1 MACQIKSGKKIQ
13 AALSGVKYSQKDS
26 HAELVKNVQAAGK
39 GMSARLC
46 TEIDRKD
53 YWLTILTNVMESL
66 LSKINITRN
75 TKGTDQITER
85 LLQIDNIKLKINTQ
99 SNHIIEL
106 IEDSTF
112 SIALHFSGSQCK
124 LLKDYKNDYSDIF
137 VIMLKILDSSN
148 RKYQVKNALLVFLRL
163 QTKYGS

>member
-1 MACQIKSGKKIQ
+1 MPDKDWKEKTSRIQ
-13 AALSGVKYSQKDS
+13 WGQWAQKAS
-26 HAELVKNVQAAGK
+26 HAELVKNVKAAGK

-53 YWLTILTNVMESL
+53 YLLTILTNVMESL

-99 SNHIIEL
+99 SNHII
-106 IEDSTF
+106 DY
-112 SIALHFSGSQCK
+112 ALVVVRANC
-124 LLKDYKNDYSDIF
+124 
-137 VIMLKILDSSN
+137 
-148 RKYQVKNALLVFLRL
+148 
-163 QTKYGS
+163 